1 METLIPS
8 IVWYSG
14 GLVTTACLSAIVLS
28 IQRGVYHKRIQ
39 LEENPIELHLKTEA
53 KRNTNVP
60 YADSNRLGR
69 VSYLTVILTVLAAL
83 DLKSDVQ
90 QLSQQKDVNM
100 WYVSSSVFIFLSWL
114 YASVLAL
121 ISRRYQLPNRW
132 GWVLNVHL
140 CILYTAALVVSIF
153 KLWQVAALALD
164 MSWLQ
169 CLPFLLPVILGFD
182 LFFVTFT
189 VKQGPPFLDENNRE
203 VCNINVESIFG
214 ILFMTWCTK
223 IVQVVSSK
231 KAELNDQDLPTMT
244 PSFRAH
250 NIFYTFGATRGKS
263 LIARLISGN
272 STAIIIQ
279 VALSIVAAMMYY
291 APAFF
296 MNRLLQFLQDYNDGI
311 PYEHPVQYGILIAG
325 GMGLSIIILGILVAQ
340 QWYYGM
346 LFFLVL
352 ILNVL
357 TLIFIAT
364 CVVQSKVRTML
375 HVEIYRKSLRRRDL
389 SVASSKEDKQDEKNK
404 EHEQEDDDSSASTG
418 AIVNLM
424 GTDASRIADFS
435 ALWFVII
442 SAPIELAIGIF
453 FLYQLMGMACIYG
466 LLVMVF
472 ILPINHFNSKY
483 FAKTQDRLMKAR
495 DKRVSLMTEVLQGI
509 RQIKFFAWEANWE
522 KRVMEARD
530 AELHQLAI
538 TYINGV
544 FFSLVWQG

>member
-1 METLIPS
+1 MVL
-8 IVWYSG
+8 WYVIF
-14 GLVTTACLSAIVLS
+14 LV
-28 IQRGVYHKRIQ
+28 
-39 LEENPIELHLKTEA
+39 
-53 KRNTNVP
+53 
-60 YADSNRLGR
+60 
-69 VSYLTVILTVLAAL
+69 VIL
-83 DLKSDVQ
+83 
-90 QLSQQKDVNM
+90 
-100 WYVSSSVFIFLSWL
+100 I
-114 YASVLAL
+114 
-121 ISRRYQLPNRW
+121 
-132 GWVLNVHL
+132 
-140 CILYTAALVVSIF
+140 
-153 KLWQVAALALD
+153 
-164 MSWLQ
+164 
-169 CLPFLLPVILGFD
+169 
-182 LFFVTFT
+182 
-189 VKQGPPFLDENNRE
+189 
-203 VCNINVESIFG
+203 
-214 ILFMTWCTK
+214 
-223 IVQVVSSK
+223 
-231 KAELNDQDLPTMT
+231 
-244 PSFRAH
+244 
-250 NIFYTFGATRGKS
+250 
-263 LIARLISGN
+263 
-272 STAIIIQ
+272 
-279 VALSIVAAMMYY
+279 
-291 APAFF
+291 
-296 MNRLLQFLQDYNDGI
+296 
-311 PYEHPVQYGILIAG
+311 
-325 GMGLSIIILGILVAQ
+325 
-340 QWYYGM
+340 
-346 LFFLVL
+346 
-352 ILNVL
+352 VL